1 MIKDLVNELKN
12 IEHRISS
19 TKENGASFSSRD
31 FDQIIED
38 FSKSRTEF
46 KKADKKD
53 KDYQV
58 VRELVVKIDG
68 MLTSVQEHEKISDS
82 IFNEN
87 LVESLPPK
95 RL

>member
-1 MIKDLVNELKN
+1 MIKDLVNKLQN

-19 TKENGASFSSRD
+19 TKENGVSFSSSD

-38 FSKSRTEF
+38 FAKFRTEF

-53 KDYQV
+53 KNYQI
-58 VRELVVKIDG
+58 VRELIVKIDG

-82 IFNEN
+82 LINEN
-87 LVESLPPK
+87 LAESLPSK

>member
-1 MIKDLVNELKN
+1 MIKDLVNKLQN

-19 TKENGASFSSRD
+19 TKENGASFSSSD

-38 FSKSRTEF
+38 FAKFRTEF

-53 KDYQV
+53 KNYQI
-58 VRELVVKIDG
+58 VRELIVKIDG

-82 IFNEN
+82 LINEN
-87 LVESLPPK
+87 LAESLPSK